1 MLMHVIGML
10 AFVEVTIKKEKEKK
24 LRKKK

>member
-1 MLMHVIGML
+1 MHVIGML